1 MDERNSGKNTLVV
14 GIALSFPDLGFR
26 NLISSSFGATWVTD
40 AFLIAYTIPNLLRRL
55 FAEGALSTSVVP
67 VFSRYG
73 EEKKSSQEFISA
85 SFTGFTLIVSLVCI
99 LGMVFSPLLVH
110 LIAVGFRGEVEKIS
124 LTTDF
129 TIIMFPFLLLISWSA
144 LLMGFLI
151 LFVFS
156 AGQQWHDFL

>member
-1 MDERNSGKNTLVV
+1 MREENSLVKNTLVV
-14 GIALSFPDLGFR
+14 GIGTFLSRISGFFR
-26 NLISSSFGATWVTD
+26 EILISSSFGATWVTD

-129 TIIMFPFLLLISWSA
+129 TVIMFPFL
-144 LLMGFLI
+144 MP
-151 LFVFS
+151 
-156 AGQQWHDFL
+156 